1 MCATPEDV
9 PRGRLQRIQHGVVK
23 DPRRGASDR
32 GRSRGSNWSL
42 LHAIQILR
50 AVQRS
55 LLHAP
60 SQDFRPSDRVLRIS
74 VGWTQVDISKPELND
89 VDISVLKETEFLAE
103 RGCEA

>member
-23 DPRRGASDR
+23 DPRRRASDR